1 MSKVQSNGDLAW
13 YQDVNILARRPSEF
27 FPTTTQTSEERLNA
41 IVRLIA
47 YGSLAAYLVGGKA
60 TYVAYGAVLIVGVS
74 VIFRFGRPRGSATD
88 RRNKNAGVGMMYDSD
103 SETYTRSEP
112 YSNLV
117 PEHVQRATIR
127 CSPST
132 PANPFSNA
140 TVGALLAD
148 PSRPPACAYDSQA
161 TTIRRNFNKGLFRNL
176 DDVYEVENSQ
186 RQFVTQPVTTSAPD
200 TIAFAQFL
208 YGSRGQTCK
217 ESTKACRP
225 WFAVRD

>member
-1 MSKVQSNGDLAW
+1 MTGDLAW
-13 YQDVNILARRPSEF
+13 YQDVKALARRPSEF
-27 FPTTTQTSEERLNA
+27 FPTTIQTAEERLNA

-47 YGSLAAYLVGGKA
+47 YGSLAAYLVGGKNV
-60 TYVAYGAVLIVGVS
+60 YIAYGAVLIAGIS
-74 VIFRFGRPRGSATD
+74 VIFRFGRTRG
-88 RRNKNAGVGMMYDSD
+88 RGGRNKNAGGCMMDDSMYGP

-132 PANPFSNA
+132 PSNPFSNA

-148 PSRPPACAYDSQA
+148 PSRPPACSYDSQA
-161 TTIRRNFNKGLFRNL
+161 TTIRTNFNKGLFRNL

-200 TIAFAQFL
+200 TGAFAQFL

>member
-1 MSKVQSNGDLAW
+1 MSIVQSNGDLAW

-103 SETYTRSEP
+103 SETYTR
-112 YSNLV
+112 
-117 PEHVQRATIR
+117 
-127 CSPST
+127 
-132 PANPFSNA
+132 
-140 TVGALLAD
+140 
-148 PSRPPACAYDSQA
+148 CAYDSQA

>member
-1 MSKVQSNGDLAW
+1 MSIRSNDDGSGDLVW
-13 YQDVNILARRPSEF
+13 YQDVKALARRPSEF
-27 FPTTTQTSEERLNA
+27 FPTTSQTAEERLNA
-41 IVRLIA
+41 IVRLVA

-60 TYVAYGAVLIVGVS
+60 VYFAYGAVFIVVLS
-74 VIFRFGRPRGSATD
+74 VIFRFGRANGRDG
-88 RRNKNAGVGMMYDSD
+88 RNKNEDTGML
-103 SETYTRSEP
+103 YTRSEP
-112 YSNLV
+112 YSNIV
-117 PEHVQRATIR
+117 PEHVQRATTR

-132 PANPFSNA
+132 PNNPFSNA

-161 TTIRRNFNKGLFRNL
+161 TTIRKNFNKGLFRNL

-217 ESTKACRP
+217 ETTKACRP